1 MKWGVFDSGVGGLT
15 VVHALKELLP
25 DDPLD
30 YLGDTARV
38 PYGIR
43 SVETVRRYAHEA
55 AEFLAGRGADG
66 LIVAC
71 NTASALAL
79 DVFCDLF
86 PGPVLGVVEPGVQEA
101 LATTACGRIGVIG
114 TPATIRSDAYGRR
127 LRELRPGIEV
137 HSAAC
142 PLFVPLA
149 EEGWTDGEIPALVAE
164 RYLAPLRAHGID
176 ALVLGCTHYPLLAA
190 TIARTMGPGV
200 TLVDSAAAV
209 ARAAAAHEGKPLAPP
224 AGRGAA
230 KGGGLLRPGRDRIFV
245 TDPGGSFRGVAD
257 RFLGAPLPEP
267 EVAVLGPHA

>member
-79 DVFCDLF
+79 DVFGEIF
-86 PGPVLGVVEPGVQEA
+86 PGPVLGVVEPGVAEA
-101 LATTACGRIGVIG
+101 LAATRNGKVGVIG
-114 TPATIRSDAYGRR
+114 TQATIRSDAYGRR
-127 LRELRPGIEV
+127 LRELCPGIEV
-137 HSAAC
+137 HAVAC

-149 EEGWTDGEIPALVAE
+149 EEGWFDGQIPQLVAE
-164 RYLAPLRAHGID
+164 RYLAPLRAAGID
-176 ALVLGCTHYPLLAA
+176 TLVLACTHYPLLAA
-190 TIARTMGPGV
+190 TIGAVMGEGV

-209 ARAAAAHEGKPLAPP
+209 ARAAAAHEGRPLTAPARRAP
-224 AGRGAA
+224 
-230 KGGGLLRPGRDRIFV
+230 GGLLRPGRDRIFV

>member
-79 DVFCDLF
+79 DVFRTIF

-101 LATTACGRIGVIG
+101 LAATTSGRIGVIG

-149 EEGWTDGEIPALVAE
+149 EEGWTEGEIPALVAE
-164 RYLAPLRAHGID
+164 RYLAPLRAQGID

-190 TIARTMGPGV
+190 TIAR
-200 TLVDSAAAV
+200 
-209 ARAAAAHEGKPLAPP
+209 
-224 AGRGAA
+224 
-230 KGGGLLRPGRDRIFV
+230 
-245 TDPGGSFRGVAD
+245 
-257 RFLGAPLPEP
+257 
-267 EVAVLGPHA
+267 